1 MYKRIGRW
9 LVALLLLTTWITTAL
24 PASQAANDAVV
35 NAKQT
40 DQLVSI
46 TGHTADDDPAR
57 VPLIVFD
64 EGGQAI
70 FFQDVIGGGS
80 SFQIEFVPPETANEG
95 TATAILYSGL
105 TVSTTFKLNVVNEPV
120 KDKISVTFSIIG
132 YQGDEI
138 AEKKKWSVKR
148 GGTVLSLLEYVAE
161 ELDIDYEI
169 VDRDGDGKDV
179 YIRSIDGLAE
189 FDKGAGSGWIYRVN
203 GKGPQAPVDRYE
215 LDNGDTVELLYTSD
229 YGNSEIGDNVGT
241 RVPQVS
247 KSDLLSVD
255 SAFARLIY
263 ADDNKKIESVVRDLL
278 FDLANESIEEQKK
291 YVADVG
297 RFLQAA
303 FERSATVTVSADD
316 RADQM
321 KEVRIGERDVKEM
334 LVEQKEFRL
343 VIEEILESST
353 LYKPFLAQLT
363 PAFAVALPDRE
374 SSESYQVIITQEAWA
389 ALKQENVQT
398 AITRGDFRMEL
409 LHDAVTD
416 AAGDTSTSLWFYG
429 DQEQT
434 AMVESVQ
441 NQSNAGLHPLTAAY
455 RIVNNPAN
463 QMRYRLQMPLTGVL
477 EEGEWPTLYTKEN
490 DQKAWSAV
498 PSLVRLDS
506 KLASARTDQAGQM
519 MILASPPISY
529 QDVLDAPPQLAW
541 SKEPIQALTAVG
553 IASGDTPLQY
563 GLQKKI
569 STAEFTGML
578 SRILGQPVSVEQKA
592 SQSEISRMEAAVLL
606 AKASGMKADA
616 LNLNFSDL
624 QSLNPETIAAIAV
637 STKKGWLNG
646 RADGR
651 FAPHAGITK
660 AEAAVI
666 LYRFWLEFQK

>member
-1 MYKRIGRW
+1 MFKRMGRC
-9 LVALLLLTTWITTAL
+9 LAALLLVTTWFTSAL
-24 PASQAANDAVV
+24 PASLAATDAVIE
-35 NAKQT
+35 AKQT
-40 DQLVSI
+40 DQLVTI
-46 TGHTADDDPAR
+46 NGRTAGDDPAR

-70 FFQDVIGGGS
+70 YFQDVVGGGS
-80 SFQIEFVPPETANEG
+80 SFQIEFVPPETASDG
-95 TATAILYSGL
+95 DATAILYSGMS
-105 TVSTTFKLNVVNEPV
+105 VSTTFKLKVDNEPV
-120 KDKISVTFSIIG
+120 QQKISVTFSITG
-132 YQGDEI
+132 YQGDDI
-138 AEKKKWSVKR
+138 AEKQKWSVKR
-148 GGTVLSLLEYVAE
+148 GATVLSMLEYVAD
-161 ELDIDYEI
+161 ELRIDYEI
-169 VDRDGDGKDV
+169 VDEDGDGEDV

-203 GKGPQAPVDRYE
+203 GEGPQAPVDRYE

-229 YGNSEIGDNVGT
+229 YGNSEIGDNTGT
-241 RVPQVS
+241 RTTRVAQ
-247 KSDLLSVD
+247 SDLLSVD
-255 SAFARLIY
+255 SAFGRLVY
-263 ADDNKKIESVVRDLL
+263 ADTNEKIEKVIRDLL

-303 FERSATVTVSADD
+303 YERAATVTVSSEE

-321 KEVRIGERDVKEM
+321 KDVKIGERDVKD
-334 LVEQKEFRL
+334 LLAEQKEFRF
-343 VIEEILESST
+343 VMEDILASST

-363 PAFAVALPDRE
+363 PTFAVALPDRD
-374 SSESYQVIITQEAWA
+374 SSESYQVTITQEAWD
-389 ALKQENVQT
+389 ALKQANVQA

-409 LHDAVTD
+409 LPDTVTGV
-416 AAGDTSTSLWFYG
+416 AGDTSTSLWFYS

-434 AMVESVQ
+434 AMVEAVQ
-441 NQSNAGLHPLTAAY
+441 NQTNAGLHPLTAAY
-455 RIVNNPAN
+455 RIVNSPAN
-463 QMRYRLQMPLTGVL
+463 QLRYRLQMPLTGVL

-490 DQKAWSAV
+490 EQKAWSPA

-519 MILASPPISY
+519 MILASPPISF

-541 SKEPIQALTAVG
+541 AKEPIQALTAVG
-553 IASGDTPLQY
+553 IAAGETPLQY

-578 SRILGQPVSVEQKA
+578 SRILGQTATAEQKA

-606 AKASGMKADA
+606 AKASGIKADDQT
-616 LNLNFSDL
+616 LTFTDL
-624 QSLNPETIAAIAV
+624 QALNPETTAAIAI

-651 FAPHAGITK
+651 FDPQAGITK

-666 LYRFWLEFQK
+666 LYRFWLELQK

>member
-1 MYKRIGRW
+1 MFKRMGRW
-9 LVALLLLTTWITTAL
+9 LAALLLVTTWFTSAL
-24 PASQAANDAVV
+24 PAGLAAIDAVIE
-35 NAKQT
+35 AKQT
-40 DQLVSI
+40 DQLVTI
-46 TGHTADDDPAR
+46 TGRTADDDPAR
-57 VPLIVFD
+57 VPLIVYD

-70 FFQDVIGGGS
+70 YFQDVIGGGS
-80 SFQIEFVPPETANEG
+80 SFQIEFVPPETASDG
-95 TATAILYSGL
+95 DATAILYSGMP
-105 TVSTTFKLNVVNEPV
+105 VSTTFKLKVDNEPV
-120 KDKISVTFSIIG
+120 VSKINVTFSITG

-138 AEKKKWSVKR
+138 AEKQKWSVKR
-148 GGTVLSLLEYVAE
+148 GATVLSMLEYVAD
-161 ELDIDYEI
+161 ELRIDYEI
-169 VDRDGDGKDV
+169 VDEDGDGEDV

-203 GKGPQAPVDRYE
+203 GEGPQAPVDRYE

-229 YGNSEIGDNVGT
+229 YGNSEIGDNTGT
-241 RVPQVS
+241 RATRVS
-247 KSDLLSVD
+247 QSELLSVD
-255 SAFARLIY
+255 SAFGRLVY
-263 ADDNKKIESVVRDLL
+263 ADTNDKIEKVIRDLL

-303 FERSATVTVSADD
+303 YERAATVTVSSNE

-321 KEVRIGERDVKEM
+321 KEVRIGERDVNE
-334 LVEQKEFRL
+334 LLAEQKEFRL
-343 VIEEILESST
+343 VMEDILESST

-374 SSESYQVIITQEAWA
+374 SGESYRVTISQEAWS
-389 ALKQENVQT
+389 ALKQANVQP

-409 LHDAVTD
+409 LPDSVTD
-416 AAGDTSTSLWFYG
+416 TTGDTSTSLWFYN
-429 DQEQT
+429 DHEQT
-434 AMVESVQ
+434 AMVESIQ
-441 NQSNAGLHPLTAAY
+441 NQTNVGLHPLTAAY

-463 QMRYRLQMPLTGVL
+463 QLRYRLQMPLTGVL
-477 EEGEWPTLYTKEN
+477 EEGEWPTLYIKEN
-490 DQKAWSAV
+490 EQKAWSPV

-506 KLASARTDQAGQM
+506 KLASARTVQAGQM
-519 MILASPPISY
+519 MILATPPISF

-541 SKEPIQALTAVG
+541 AKEPIHTLTAVG
-553 IASGDTPLQY
+553 IAAGETPLQY

-578 SRILGQPVSVEQKA
+578 SRILGQTASVEQKT

-606 AKASGMKADA
+606 AKASGVKAED
-616 LNLNFSDL
+616 LTLTFTDL
-624 QSLNPETIAAIAV
+624 QSLNPETIAAIAI

-651 FAPHAGITK
+651 FDPQAGITK